1 MKKFIVIYHATP
13 EALAQMSGKTPEE
26 FQEGM
31 KPWFA
36 WKEKLGDQLID
47 LGSPLFGGIALI
59 ADGSDEASKKEVA
72 GYSIIAAENMD
83 EAKELLKGHPHF
95 EYGKGCGIEVHECAP
110 M

>member
-13 EALAQMSGKTPEE
+13 EALAEMSKKTPEE

-47 LGSPLFGGIALI
+47 LGTPLFNGTTMMP
-59 ADGSDEASKKEVA
+59 DGSGKTSQKEVA
-72 GYSIIAAENMD
+72 GYSIIAAENIE
-83 EAKELLKGHPHF
+83 EAKTLLKDHPHF
-95 EYGKGCGIEVHECAP
+95 GYGKGCGIEIHETAP